1 MEAPR
6 KEFLFCCEQGA
17 RDQSDRALIKAAH
30 RGAIRRAA
38 IISWTKR
45 RIVDLTVAGEQ
56 NQRDI
61 KRVASRE
68 RALGEERIER

>member
-38 IISWTKR
+38 IISWTEKR
-45 RIVDLTVAGEQ
+45 WWI
-56 NQRDI
+56 
-61 KRVASRE
+61 
-68 RALGEERIER
+68 